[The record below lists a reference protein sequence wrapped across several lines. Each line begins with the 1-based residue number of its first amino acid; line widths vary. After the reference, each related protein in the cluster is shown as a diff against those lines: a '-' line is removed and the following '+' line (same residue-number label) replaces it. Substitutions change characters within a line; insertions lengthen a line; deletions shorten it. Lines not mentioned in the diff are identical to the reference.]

1 VSWWIG
7 VLFAAGAA
15 CFLIAPFPGFVELV
29 GSGIDG
35 VVFFIGSIF
44 FTSAATLQCL
54 ETFNADRGLGGG
66 GHRQRLRLV
75 AFEPRRIDWWSSVV
89 QLAGTLLF
97 NLNTF
102 RALQMGLEQTSYD
115 RLVWAPDAVGS
126 ACFLV
131 SGYLAYVEVCGGLA
145 CRPRRSLEWRIA
157 AVNLLGCV
165 AFGVSAIASYVVPS
179 TGSVVDLAA
188 ANVSTAFGALC
199 FLVGAVLL
207 LPESASELE
216 AAYS

>member
-1 VSWWIG
+1 VVSTSAGPFTTHVTFRRPDGGTTQWSSRAHRKHASRLSRGSPRHESAWWAPRRVSWWIG

-54 ETFNADRGLGGG
+54 ETFNADRGPGGG

-97 NLNTF
+97 NLNTRRRRPARPRF
-102 RALQMGLEQTSYD
+102 
-115 RLVWAPDAVGS
+115 
-126 ACFLV
+126 
-131 SGYLAYVEVCGGLA
+131 GGLVDRTSQIDMA
-145 CRPRRSLEWRIA
+145 WWNRRS
-157 AVNLLGCV
+157 G
-165 AFGVSAIASYVVPS
+165 
-179 TGSVVDLAA
+179 
-188 ANVSTAFGALC
+188 
-199 FLVGAVLL
+199 
-207 LPESASELE
+207 
-216 AAYS
+216 